1 MLKFIEVVQKAL
13 EYDGKTES
21 CKSSFSLREIYINPD
36 YIVSMRENTAL
47 KQKSLNKPLIEG
59 LDENI
64 SFTELAINMRS
75 PGYEKLVDVVGTPTE
90 IIKKHYGC

>member
-1 MLKFIEVVQKAL
+1 MLKFIEIVQEAL
-13 EYDGKTES
+13 EYDTKTES

-36 YIVSMRENTAL
+36 YIVSMRENTTL
-47 KQKSLNKPLIEG
+47 KQRSLDKPLIEG
-59 LDENI
+59 MDENI

>member
-21 CKSSFSLREIYINPD
+21 CKSSFSLRETYINPD
-36 YIVSMRENTAL
+36 YIVSMKENTVL
-47 KQKSLNKPLIEG
+47 KQRSLDKPLIEG
-59 LDENI
+59 MDENI